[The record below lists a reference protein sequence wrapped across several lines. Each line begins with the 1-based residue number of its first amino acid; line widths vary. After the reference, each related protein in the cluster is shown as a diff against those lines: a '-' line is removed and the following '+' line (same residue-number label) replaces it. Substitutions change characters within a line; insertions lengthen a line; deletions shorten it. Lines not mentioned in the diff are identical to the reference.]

1 MANQFV
7 FTNWVSM
14 EALRLLINKLEVAQ
28 FFNTEYNKEF
38 EQEFPV
44 GATVQVKLPQRFLI
58 RTGLGYK
65 PQPINRITTT
75 VTCNQIKG
83 VDFEW
88 DSIEKALDMERS
100 KEEISKQYI
109 EPAVAQIAQQI
120 DSDAALFAYQNAN
133 NIVGQL
139 GVDPSTTSTF
149 MQARQRL
156 IELACP
162 PTGEK
167 GVLVPPAVNTALVPN
182 LQSLF
187 NPSSEIS
194 QQYKSGSIGKLNG
207 FDWYES
213 MSLQRHTAG
222 TAGTGGTFSVAA
234 VPTSGTNTITVNLTA
249 AETLNVGDVFQIDTV
264 NQVNPMTRQALTNV
278 KKTFVVTQPLTAAGG
293 GADVITFSPTLYGPG
308 SQYQNVDALPAINDT
323 MTLFPGTTSPQG
335 KSGAQGLVLHPDA
348 FAMVGVKLEMP
359 KATEI
364 TSQTR
369 DPETGLAIRFV
380 RMFDPVQSRMI
391 NRWDVLYGFGALYP
405 DNCAVRVL
413 CA

>member
-58 RTGLGYK
+58 RTGLGYT

-120 DSDAALFAYQNAN
+120 DSDAALFAYQNCP

-139 GVDPSTTSTF
+139 GVDPTTTTTF
-149 MQARQRL
+149 MQARQKL

-167 GVLVPPAVNTALVPN
+167 GCLVPPAVNTALVPN

-194 QQYKSGSIGKLNG
+194 QQYKAGSIGKLNG

-213 MSLQRHTAG
+213 MSLQRHTSG
-222 TAGTGGTFSVAA
+222 TAGAGGTFSVAA
-234 VPTSGTNTITVNLTA
+234 VPASGGNTVAVNLTLG
-249 AETLNVGDVFQIDTV
+249 ETLNVGDVFQFDTV
-264 NQVNPMTRQALTNV
+264 NQVNPMTRQALSNV
-278 KKTFVVTQPLTAAGG
+278 KKTFVVTQPLVAAGG
-293 GADVITFSPTLYGPG
+293 GVDVITFYPPIFGPG

-323 MTLFPGTTSPQG
+323 MTLFPGTAAPTG
-335 KSGAQGLVLHPDA
+335 KSGAQGLVLHPEA

-369 DPETGLAIRFV
+369 DPETGIAIRFV

-391 NRWDVLYGFGALYP
+391 NRWDVLYGFGTLYGE
-405 DNCAVRVL
+405 NCAVRVL

>member
-1 MANQFV
+1 
-7 FTNWVSM
+7 M
-14 EALRLLINKLEVAQ
+14 EALRLLVNKLEVAQ

-38 EQEFPV
+38 EKEFPV
-44 GATVQVKLPQRFLI
+44 GATVQVKLPQRFLV
-58 RTGLGYK
+58 RDGLQYK
-65 PQPINRITTT
+65 PQPINRLTTT
-75 VTCNQIKG
+75 VTCNYIKG

-88 DSIEKALDMERS
+88 DSIEKALEMERS
-100 KEEISKQYI
+100 KEEIAKQYI
-109 EPAVAQIAQQI
+109 EPSVAQLAQQI
-120 DSDAALFAYQNAN
+120 DSDAAAFAYQNAN

-139 GVDPSTTSTF
+139 GVDPSTTTTF

-167 GVLVPPAVNTALVPN
+167 GAIVPPAVNTALVPN

-213 MSLQRHTAG
+213 MSLKRHTAG
-222 TAGTGGTFSVAA
+222 TAGAAGTFTVAA
-234 VPTSGTNTITVNLTA
+234 DVANGASTITVNLTA
-249 AETLNVGDVFQIDTV
+249 GETLNVGDVIAITGRL
-264 NQVNPMTRQALTNV
+264 QVNPMTREALSSIA
-278 KKTFVVTQPLTAAGG
+278 KQFVVTQPLTAAGG
-293 GADVITFSPTLYGPG
+293 GADVVSVSPTIYGPG
-308 SQYQNVDALPAINDT
+308 SQYQNIDSLPVSGDT
-323 MTLFPGTTSPQG
+323 ITLFPGTASPQG
-335 KSGAQGLVLHPDA
+335 KSGAQALMLHPDA

-359 KATEI
+359 KAVEI
-364 TSQTR
+364 SSQTR
-369 DPETGLAIRFV
+369 DPQTGIAIRFV
-380 RMFDPVQSRMI
+380 RAFDAVQSRMV
-391 NRWDVLYGFGALYP
+391 NRWDVLYGFGNLYP